1 LAWLNIFVSAHFE
14 PKGEKTMNW
23 EAINIQEL
31 ISTYVIPWG
40 VNIVLALAIFI
51 IGRWV
56 ANMIVHGVKRLMQ
69 KANMED
75 VLIGFLGSI
84 LNVVL
89 LVVVVIAALEQL
101 GVNTTSVLAV
111 FAAAGLAVGL
121 ALKDSLSN
129 FSAGVML
136 IIFKPFKVGDF
147 VEAAGISG
155 VVEIIRIFNTQ
166 LRTGDNREIIVP
178 NAQIYGG
185 IITNFSAREQRRI
198 DLVIGIGYEDDIQAA
213 KQTLEGILQA
223 EARILKDPEPVILV
237 AELGESS
244 VDLAVRPWVNSADY
258 WNVRSDLLESIKR
271 EFDAKGISIPYPQRD
286 VHMHQTAA

>member
-1 LAWLNIFVSAHFE
+1 
-14 PKGEKTMNW
+14 MNW
-23 EAINIQEL
+23 ESIDIQEI
-31 ISTYVIPWG
+31 ISSYVIPWAI
-40 VNIVLALAIFI
+40 NIILALAVFV
-51 IGRWV
+51 IGRWL
-56 ANMIVHGVKRLMQ
+56 ASMIVRGVKRLMK
-69 KANMED
+69 KANMD
-75 VLIGFLGSI
+75 KALIGFLSSI
-84 LNVVL
+84 LNAVL
-89 LVVVVIAALEQL
+89 FVVVVIAALEQL

-155 VVEIIRIFNTQ
+155 VVEVIRIFNTQ

-178 NAQIYGG
+178 NSQIYGG

-198 DLVIGIGYEDDIQAA
+198 DMVIGIGYEDDIRAA
-213 KQTLEGILQA
+213 KQILEEILQA
-223 EARILKDPEPVILV
+223 DERVLKEPAPVILV
-237 AELGESS
+237 SELGESS
-244 VDLAVRPWVNSADY
+244 VDLAMRPWVKSADY
-258 WNVRSDLLESIKR
+258 WNVRSDLLETIKR

-286 VHMHQTAA
+286 VHMHQAAA

>member
-1 LAWLNIFVSAHFE
+1 
-14 PKGEKTMNW
+14 MNW
-23 EAINIQEL
+23 ESIDIQEI
-31 ISTYVIPWG
+31 ISNYVIPWG
-40 VNIVLALAIFI
+40 INIILALAVFV
-51 IGRWV
+51 IGRWL
-56 ANMIVHGVKRLMQ
+56 ASMIVRGVKRLMK
-69 KANMED
+69 KANMD
-75 VLIGFLGSI
+75 KALIGFLSSI
-84 LNVVL
+84 LNAVL

-155 VVEIIRIFNTQ
+155 VVEVIRIFNTQ

-198 DLVIGIGYEDDIQAA
+198 DLVIGIGYEDDIRTA
-213 KQTLEGILQA
+213 KQILEEILQA
-223 EARILKDPEPVILV
+223 EERVLKEPTPVILV
-237 AELGESS
+237 SELGESS

-258 WNVRSDLLESIKR
+258 WDVRSDLLETIKR

-286 VHMHQTAA
+286 VHLQQVAA

>member
-1 LAWLNIFVSAHFE
+1 
-14 PKGEKTMNW
+14 MNW
-23 EAINIQEL
+23 EAINIQEI

-40 VNIVLALAIFI
+40 VNIILALAVFVV
-51 IGRWV
+51 GRWL
-56 ANMIVHGVKRLMQ
+56 AKIIVRGVKRLMHKSQ
-69 KANMED
+69 LDEAL
-75 VLIGFLGSI
+75 VGFISSI
-84 LNVVL
+84 LNAVL
-89 LVVVVIAALEQL
+89 LAVVVIAALEQL

-147 VEAAGISG
+147 VEAAGIAG
-155 VVEIIRIFNTQ
+155 VIEEIRIFNT
-166 LRTGDNREIIVP
+166 LMRTGDNREIIVP
-178 NAQIYGG
+178 NAHIYSG
-185 IITNFSAREQRRI
+185 IITNFSARDQRRI
-198 DLVIGIGYEDDIQAA
+198 DLVIGIGYEDDIKAA

-237 AELGESS
+237 SELGESS

-258 WNVRSDLLESIKR
+258 WNVRSDLLETIKR
-271 EFDAKGISIPYPQRD
+271 EFDSKGISIPYPQRD

>member
-1 LAWLNIFVSAHFE
+1 
-14 PKGEKTMNW
+14 MDW
-23 EAINIQEL
+23 EAINIQEI

-40 VNIVLALAIFI
+40 INIILALAVFI
-51 IGRWV
+51 IGRWLAKMIV
-56 ANMIVHGVKRLMQ
+56 RGMKRVMKRANMDE
-69 KANMED
+69 A
-75 VLIGFLGSI
+75 LIGFLSSI
-84 LNVVL
+84 LNAVL
-89 LVVVVIAALEQL
+89 LVVVIIAALEQL

-147 VEAAGISG
+147 VEAAGIAG
-155 VVEIIRIFNTQ
+155 VVEEIRIFNTQ

-178 NAQIYGG
+178 NSQIYSG

-198 DLVIGIGYEDDIQAA
+198 DLVIGIGYEDDIRVA
-213 KQTLEGILQA
+213 KQILEGILKG
-223 EARILKDPEPVILV
+223 EERILKEPAPVILV
-237 AELGESS
+237 SELGESS
-244 VDLAVRPWVNSADY
+244 VDLAVRPWVSSADY

-286 VHMHQTAA
+286 VHVHQAAA

>member
-1 LAWLNIFVSAHFE
+1 
-14 PKGEKTMNW
+14 MNW
-23 EAINIQEL
+23 EAIDIQEV

-40 VNIVLALAIFI
+40 INIVLALAIFI

-56 ANMIVHGVKRLMQ
+56 ANMIVHGVRRLMQ

-75 VLIGFLGSI
+75 VLIGFLSSI

-121 ALKDSLSN
+121 ALKDSLTHFAS
-129 FSAGVML
+129 GVIL
-136 IIFKPFKVGDF
+136 IIFKTFNVGDF
-147 VEAAGISG
+147 VEAACISG
-155 VVEIIRIFNTQ
+155 VVEVIRIYNTQ

-178 NAQIYGG
+178 NAQINGG

-198 DLVIGIGYEDDIQAA
+198 DLVIGIGYEDDIKAA
-213 KQTLEGILQA
+213 KQILERIMQS
-223 EARILKDPEPVILV
+223 EERILKDPEPVIMFM
-237 AELGESS
+237 ELADSS
-244 VDLAVRPWVNSADY
+244 VNFAVRPWVKTSDY
-258 WNVRSDLLESIKR
+258 WTVRADILEKVKLA
-271 EFDAKGISIPYPQRD
+271 FDNNNISIPFPQRD
-286 VHMHQTAA
+286 VHLYQVSST

>member
-1 LAWLNIFVSAHFE
+1 
-14 PKGEKTMNW
+14 MDW
-23 EAINIQEL
+23 EAINIQEI
-31 ISTYVIPWG
+31 ISTYIIPWG
-40 VNIVLALAIFI
+40 INIILAFAVFVV
-51 IGRWV
+51 GRWL
-56 ANMIVHGVKRLMQ
+56 ANMIVRGVKRLMK
-69 KANMED
+69 KANMDEA
-75 VLIGFLGSI
+75 LIGFLSSI
-84 LNVVL
+84 LNAVL

-147 VEAAGISG
+147 IEAAGIAG
-155 VVEIIRIFNTQ
+155 VVEVIRIFNTQ

-178 NAQIYGG
+178 NSQIYSG

-198 DLVIGIGYEDDIQAA
+198 DLVIGIGYEDDIRAA
-213 KQTLEGILQA
+213 KQILESILQA
-223 EARILKDPEPVILV
+223 EERILKDPAPVILV
-237 AELGESS
+237 SELGESS
-244 VDLAVRPWVNSADY
+244 VDLAVRPWVTSADY
-258 WNVRSDLLESIKR
+258 WNVRSDLLETIKR

>member
-1 LAWLNIFVSAHFE
+1 MQL
-14 PKGEKTMNW
+14 
-23 EAINIQEL
+23 EAINIEEI
-31 ISTYVIPWG
+31 ISTNIIPWG
-40 VNIVLALAIFI
+40 INIFLALAVFI
-51 IGRWV
+51 IGRWL
-56 ANMIVHGVKRLMQ
+56 AKIIVRIVKRLMK
-69 KANMED
+69 KANVDE
-75 VLIGFLGSI
+75 VLIGFTSSI
-84 LNVVL
+84 LRTVL

-101 GVNTTSVLAV
+101 GVNTTSLVAV

-147 VEAAGISG
+147 VEAAGTSG
-155 VVEIIRIFNTQ
+155 VVEVIRIFNTQ

-198 DLVIGIGYEDDIQAA
+198 DLMIGIGYEDDIRAA
-213 KQTLEGILQA
+213 KQLLEGILQA
-223 EARILKDPEPVILV
+223 EERILKDPAPVILV
-237 AELGESS
+237 SELGESS

-258 WNVRSDLLESIKR
+258 GNVRSDLLETIKR

>member
-1 LAWLNIFVSAHFE
+1 
-14 PKGEKTMNW
+14 MNW
-23 EAINIQEL
+23 ESIDIQEI
-31 ISTYVIPWG
+31 ISSYVIPWG
-40 VNIVLALAIFI
+40 INIILALAVFV
-51 IGRWV
+51 IGRWL
-56 ANMIVHGVKRLMQ
+56 ASMIVRGVKRLMK
-69 KANMED
+69 KADMD
-75 VLIGFLGSI
+75 KALIGFLSSI
-84 LNVVL
+84 LNAVL

-147 VEAAGISG
+147 VEAAGIAG
-155 VVEIIRIFNTQ
+155 VVEVIRIFNTQ

-198 DLVIGIGYEDDIQAA
+198 DLVIGIGYEDDIRVA
-213 KQTLEGILQA
+213 KQILEEILQA
-223 EARILKDPEPVILV
+223 EERILKEPAPVILV
-237 AELGESS
+237 SELGESS

-258 WNVRSDLLESIKR
+258 WDVRSDLLETIKR

-286 VHMHQTAA
+286 VHLHQAAA

>member
-1 LAWLNIFVSAHFE
+1 
-14 PKGEKTMNW
+14 MNW
-23 EAINIQEL
+23 ESIDIQEI
-31 ISTYVIPWG
+31 ISSYVIPWG
-40 VNIVLALAIFI
+40 INIILALAVFV
-51 IGRWV
+51 IGRWL
-56 ANMIVHGVKRLMQ
+56 ASMIVRGVKRLMK
-69 KANMED
+69 KANMD
-75 VLIGFLGSI
+75 RALIGFLSSI
-84 LNVVL
+84 LNAVL

-155 VVEIIRIFNTQ
+155 VVEVIRIFNTQ

-198 DLVIGIGYEDDIQAA
+198 DLVIGIGYEDDIRTA
-213 KQTLEGILQA
+213 KQILKEILQA
-223 EARILKDPEPVILV
+223 EERVLKEPTPVILV
-237 AELGESS
+237 SELGESS

-258 WNVRSDLLESIKR
+258 WDVRSDLLETIKR

-286 VHMHQTAA
+286 VHLQQVAA

>member
-1 LAWLNIFVSAHFE
+1 
-14 PKGEKTMNW
+14 MDW
-23 EAINIQEL
+23 EAINIQE
-31 ISTYVIPWG
+31 IIGTYIIPWG
-40 VNIVLALAIFI
+40 INIILALAVFI
-51 IGRWV
+51 IGRWL
-56 ANMIVHGVKRLMQ
+56 ANMIVRGVKRLMK
-69 KANMED
+69 KANMDEA
-75 VLIGFLGSI
+75 LIGFLSSI
-84 LNVVL
+84 LNAVL

-136 IIFKPFKVGDF
+136 IIFKPFKVDDF
-147 VEAAGISG
+147 IEAAGILG
-155 VVEIIRIFNTQ
+155 VVEVIRIFNTQ

-178 NAQIYGG
+178 NAQIYSG

-198 DLVIGIGYEDDIQAA
+198 DLVIGIGYEDDIRAA
-213 KQTLEGILQA
+213 KQILEGILQI
-223 EARILKDPEPVILV
+223 EDRILKDPAPVILV
-237 AELGESS
+237 SELGESS

-258 WNVRSDLLESIKR
+258 WNVRSDLLETIKR